1 MKILLIGATGQLGGD
16 LLRNNPGH
24 EIVAPSRQQFDLSR
38 SSEAA
43 GLVAQLRPDVV
54 INCAAFHNVP
64 KCEEE
69 PTQAF
74 LINCVAVRDLATA
87 CAAQGIRFVTFSTDY
102 VFGGERRE
110 PWREDDRPAPLQ
122 MYGISRLAGEH
133 AALASAPGHAVVIRT
148 CGLYGRSG
156 ARSKGGNFVDGR
168 VADARAGKRIEMA
181 CEQVVAPTSTDDL
194 SRAVFALLKIPT
206 LTTGLYHLVN
216 EGACSWYEFT
226 REIVRMIGAQA
237 EVVPVDRAG
246 REHAAT
252 ALLGVGKHA
261 RPRLGRD
268 DASLAGSPGALPAR
282 ETSGRGLTARRRQG
296 PRSDRRAGVDRER
309 DAQVGEVSGW

>member
-24 EIVAPSRQQFDLSR
+24 DVVAPGREELDLARQG
-38 SSEAA
+38 EAA
-43 GLVAQLRPDVV
+43 RLIAQLRPDTV

-69 PTQAF
+69 PAQAF
-74 LINCVAVRDLATA
+74 LVNCVAVRDLAAA
-87 CAAQGIRFVTFSTDY
+87 CAAQGARLVTFSSDY
-102 VFGGERRE
+102 VFGGERSE
-110 PWREDDRPAPLQ
+110 PWREDDKPFPLQ
-122 MYGISRLAGEH
+122 VYGISRLAGEH

-181 CEQVVAPTSTDDL
+181 SEQVVAPTSTDDL
-194 SRAVFALLKIPT
+194 SRAVFALLANPKLVPGI
-206 LTTGLYHLVN
+206 YHLVN

-226 REIVRMIGAQA
+226 REIVRLVGGES
-237 EVVPVDRAG
+237 EVVPVDRGG
-246 REHAAT
+246 RTGNMRRPLYSVLANTKAR
-252 ALLGVGKHA
+252 ALGVRL
-261 RPRLGRD
+261 RPWPE
-268 DASLAGSPGALPAR
+268 ALADYL
-282 ETSGRGLTARRRQG
+282 
-296 PRSDRRAGVDRER
+296 RAKYPES
-309 DAQVGEVSGW
+309 A